1 VYLCPVEIN
10 FNNGPD
16 YVNPTVV
23 CQLLKKISED
33 FNKEV
38 TCFTFHFVG
47 STKMLELN
55 KSFLDHDTHTDV
67 ITFDYSTDSTV
78 SGEAFLSL
86 EMIEE
91 NAKKFSQTLENE
103 SHRLCVHSLLHCYGV
118 TDKTTGEKKQFR
130 LIENKYLNMF
140 HVEPQ

>member
-1 VYLCPVEIN
+1 
-10 FNNGPD
+10 
-16 YVNPTVV
+16 
-23 CQLLKKISED
+23 
-33 FNKEV
+33 
-38 TCFTFHFVG
+38 
-47 STKMLELN
+47 MLELN

-67 ITFDYSTDSTV
+67 ITFDYSTDNAV

-103 SHRLCVHSLLHCYGV
+103 AHRLCVHSLLHCCGV
-118 TDKTTGEKKQFR
+118 SDKTSGEKKKFR
-130 LIENKYLNMF
+130 FIENKYLNMF